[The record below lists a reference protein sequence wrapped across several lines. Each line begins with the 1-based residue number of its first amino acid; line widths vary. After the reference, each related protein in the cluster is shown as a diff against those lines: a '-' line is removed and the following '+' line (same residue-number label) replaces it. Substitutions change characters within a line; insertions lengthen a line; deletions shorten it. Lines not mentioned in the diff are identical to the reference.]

1 MTVAL
6 PSPRNTSADTLGQA
20 LEPVRRALLADAKA
34 EADRIVSAALDAA
47 DELIAEAQA
56 EADAAVDEAHHRAQL
71 SAQAYAGQR
80 LAQIR
85 SDSHRAVLDTEAQL
99 GQRLLDE
106 VHTAARALRGEPR
119 YPALLDHLESL
130 ARSQL
135 GDGAVIDRDPEPD
148 GGIVAKA
155 GPRRVDYRLV
165 ALADRAID
173 TLADEVAEL
182 WG

>member
-6 PSPRNTSADTLGQA
+6 PSPRNTEADTLGHA
-20 LEPVRRALLADAKA
+20 LEPVRQALLADAKA
-34 EADRIVSAALDAA
+34 EADRIVSAAVDAA
-47 DELIAEAQA
+47 AELIAQAQA
-56 EADAAVDEAHHRAQL
+56 GADEAVDQARHRAEL
-71 SAQAYAGQR
+71 AAQVYAEQR

-85 SDSHRAVLDTEAQL
+85 SDSHRAVLDTQAQL

-106 VHTAARALRGEPR
+106 VHTAARALRGDPR

-135 GDGAVIDRDPEPD
+135 GDGAVVDRDPEPG
-148 GGIVAKA
+148 GGIVARA
-155 GPRRVDYRLV
+155 GARRVDYRLV

-182 WG
+182 WA